1 MLFLSVIE
9 NPVIRN
15 RLESIYLRYVR
26 ELVFISYGILQDY
39 HEAEDIVQTAMIKVV
54 DYIDETTEVE
64 SNKIRGLLVIIVR
77 RLSYTVYNQRK
88 RRKERNIDDYKEQL
102 SDLTTVTP
110 ELNIMKLEDR
120 RRIAEIMDEIPE
132 GYMDILTLRY
142 FYEYSDSEITKL
154 LDITE
159 GNVRTKLS
167 RARKAFQKVIGGDGF
182 EE

>member
-1 MLFLSVIE
+1 
-9 NPVIRN
+9 
-15 RLESIYLRYVR
+15 
-26 ELVFISYGILQDY
+26 
-39 HEAEDIVQTAMIKVV
+39 
-54 DYIDETTEVE
+54 
-64 SNKIRGLLVIIVR
+64 
-77 RLSYTVYNQRK
+77 
-88 RRKERNIDDYKEQL
+88 
-102 SDLTTVTP
+102 
-110 ELNIMKLEDR
+110 MKLEDR

-142 FYEYSDSEITKL
+142 FYEYSDSEIAKL